1 MPNTLYELNTLRIG
15 LVGAGF
21 IANFH
26 LESLIS
32 VRNVEVRGIYGP
44 TKARREALAA
54 KANQLKLGPCVA
66 YPDLNALLSSG
77 EIDAVWILVPNHARL
92 ETMRAIRDFAL
103 ANPGVLRAVACE
115 KPLARTVR
123 EAEEM
128 LALVKEAGLLHG
140 YLENQLFA
148 TAVARGKAILW
159 ERAASVSGAPYIAR
173 ATEEH
178 SGPHEPWFWQGER
191 QGGGVLLDMM
201 CHSVEV
207 ARFLLTAPGATR
219 DTLTPKSANGTIATL
234 KWNRPDYA
242 RSLTMSMGAD
252 VDYLKRPT
260 EDFARGTVIMTR
272 EDGTDVVIECATSW
286 AYVGAGLRI
295 QLEVLGA
302 EYSMEY
308 NSLGSELKLFLSRN
322 LQGDAGEDLV
332 EKQNSEQGL
341 MPVLEDEHGTYGY
354 TSENRAMVEA
364 FRMGEMP
371 FETFRDGV
379 EVVRILMGLYKSAEE
394 GRTVEFDKEDLT
406 DFVPAVARGA
416 SS

>member
-1 MPNTLYELNTLRIG
+1 MNTLRIG

-26 LESLIS
+26 LESLIA

-242 RSLTMSMGAD
+242 RSLTKSMGAD

-308 NSLGSELKLFLSRN
+308 NSLGSGLKLFLSRN

>member
-1 MPNTLYELNTLRIG
+1 MSKAFTELKTLRIG
-15 LVGAGF
+15 MIGAGF

-26 LESLIS
+26 LESLVS

-44 TKARREALAA
+44 TKQRREALAA
-54 KANQLKLGPCVA
+54 KANALKLGPCVA
-66 YPDLNALLSSG
+66 YQDLNSMLASG
-77 EIDAVWILVPNHARL
+77 EIDAVWILAPNYVRL
-92 ETMRAIRDFAL
+92 ETMRAIRDFAI

-115 KPLARTVR
+115 KPLARTLR

-128 LALVKEAGLLHG
+128 LHLVEEAALLHG

-148 TAVARGKAILW
+148 TAVVRGKSILW
-159 ERAASVSGAPYIAR
+159 ARAAGAAGAPYVAR

-178 SGPHEPWFWQGER
+178 AGPHEPWFWQGQR

-207 ARFLLTAPGATR
+207 GRFLLTAPGAAR
-219 DTLTPKSANGTIATL
+219 QTLKPKSATGTVATL

-242 RSLTMSMGAD
+242 RSLASGMGGG
-252 VDYLKRPT
+252 VDYLKRPA
-260 EDFARGTVIMTR
+260 EDFARGTIVMTR
-272 EDGTDVVIECATSW
+272 DDGTDVVIECATSW
-286 AYVGAGLRI
+286 AYIGAGLRI

-308 NSLGSELKLFLSRN
+308 SSLGSGLKVFFSRN
-322 LQGDAGEDLV
+322 LAGEAGEDLV

-341 MPVLEDEHGTYGY
+341 MPVVEDEHGTYGY
-354 TSENRAMVEA
+354 TNENREMVES
-364 FRMGEMP
+364 FRMGQMP
-371 FETFRDGV
+371 FETFADGV
-379 EVVRILMGLYKSAEE
+379 EVVRMLMALYKSAEE

-406 DFVPAVARGA
+406 DFVPAVARGTA
-416 SS
+416 C

>member
-1 MPNTLYELNTLRIG
+1 MSHALPELKTLRIG
-15 LVGAGF
+15 MIGAGF

-26 LESLIS
+26 LESLVS
-32 VRNVEVRGIYGP
+32 VRNVEVRGVYGP
-44 TKARREALAA
+44 TKARRDALAA
-54 KANQLKLGPCVA
+54 KANALKLGPCVA
-66 YPDLNALLSSG
+66 YPDLDSLLACG
-77 EIDAVWILVPNHARL
+77 EIDAVWILVPNHVRL
-92 ETMRAIRDFAL
+92 ETMRAIRDFAR
-103 ANPGVLRAVACE
+103 ANPGTLRAVACE

-128 LALVKEAGLLHG
+128 LSLVNEAGLLHG

-148 TAVARGKAILW
+148 TAVVRGKQILW
-159 ERAASVSGAPYIAR
+159 ERAASAAGAPYLAR

-178 SGPHEPWFWQGER
+178 AGPHEPWFWQGER

-207 ARFLLTAPGATR
+207 ARFLLTAPGAPR
-219 DTLTPKSANGTIATL
+219 ETLTPKSATGTIATL

-242 RSLTMSMGAD
+242 RSLMASMGGE
-252 VDYLKRPT
+252 VDYLKKPA

-272 EDGTDVVIECATSW
+272 DDGTDVVIECATSW
-286 AYVGAGLRI
+286 AYIGAGLRI

-308 NSLGSELKLFLSRN
+308 NSLGSGLKIFLSRN
-322 LQGDAGEDLV
+322 LSGEAGEDLV

-341 MPVLEDEHGTYGY
+341 MPVVEDEHGTYGY
-354 TSENRAMVEA
+354 TNENRAMVEA

-371 FETFRDGV
+371 SETFRDGL
-379 EVVRILMGLYKSAEE
+379 EVVRMLMALYKSAEE
-394 GRTVEFDKEDLT
+394 GRTVEFGKEDLA
-406 DFVPAVARGA
+406 DFVPAVARGDA
-416 SS
+416 S

>member
-242 RSLTMSMGAD
+242 RSLTKSMGAD

-308 NSLGSELKLFLSRN
+308 NSLGSGLKLFLSRN

>member
-1 MPNTLYELNTLRIG
+1 M
-15 LVGAGF
+15 VGSGF

-26 LESLIS
+26 LESLQS
-32 VRNVEVRGIYGP
+32 VRNVEVRGVYGP
-44 TKARREALAA
+44 TKARREAFAA
-54 KANQLKLGPCVA
+54 KANDLKLGPCVA
-66 YPDLNALLSSG
+66 YPDLNALLSSR
-77 EIDAVWILVPNHARL
+77 EVDAVWILVPNHARL
-92 ETMRAIRDFAL
+92 ETMRAIRDFAV

-115 KPLARTVR
+115 KPLARTLR

-128 LALVKEAGLLHG
+128 LALVKESALLHG

-148 TAVARGKAILW
+148 TAVARGKSILW
-159 ERAASVSGAPYIAR
+159 QRAASVSGAPYIAR

-207 ARFLLTAPGATR
+207 ARFLLTAPGASR
-219 DTLTPKSANGTIATL
+219 ETLRPKSATGIIATV
-234 KWNRPDYA
+234 KWNREDYA
-242 RSLTMSMGAD
+242 RSLTESMGAE
-252 VDYLKRPT
+252 VDFLKRPT

-272 EDGTDVVIECATSW
+272 EDGTDVIIECATSW

-308 NSLGSELKLFLSRN
+308 NSLGSGLKLFLSRN
-322 LQGDAGEDLV
+322 LQGDTGEDLV

-354 TSENRAMVEA
+354 TNENRSMVEA
-364 FRMGEMP
+364 FRMGDMP
-371 FETFRDGV
+371 SETFKDGL
-379 EVVRILMGLYKSAEE
+379 EVVRILMALYKSAEE

-406 DFVPAVARGA
+406 EFVPAVARGA
-416 SS
+416 TS

>member
-103 ANPGVLRAVACE
+103 GNPGVLRAVACE

-159 ERAASVSGAPYIAR
+159 ERAASVSGAPFIAR

-178 SGPHEPWFWQGER
+178 SGPSR
-191 QGGGVLLDMM
+191 ALVL
-201 CHSVEV
+201 
-207 ARFLLTAPGATR
+207 ARRA
-219 DTLTPKSANGTIATL
+219 
-234 KWNRPDYA
+234 
-242 RSLTMSMGAD
+242 
-252 VDYLKRPT
+252 
-260 EDFARGTVIMTR
+260 
-272 EDGTDVVIECATSW
+272 
-286 AYVGAGLRI
+286 AGR
-295 QLEVLGA
+295 
-302 EYSMEY
+302 
-308 NSLGSELKLFLSRN
+308 
-322 LQGDAGEDLV
+322 
-332 EKQNSEQGL
+332 
-341 MPVLEDEHGTYGY
+341 
-354 TSENRAMVEA
+354 RACC
-364 FRMGEMP
+364 
-371 FETFRDGV
+371 
-379 EVVRILMGLYKSAEE
+379 
-394 GRTVEFDKEDLT
+394 
-406 DFVPAVARGA
+406 
-416 SS
+416 

>member
-308 NSLGSELKLFLSRN
+308 NSLGSGLKLFLSRN

>member
-1 MPNTLYELNTLRIG
+1 M
-15 LVGAGF
+15 
-21 IANFH
+21 
-26 LESLIS
+26 
-32 VRNVEVRGIYGP
+32 
-44 TKARREALAA
+44 
-54 KANQLKLGPCVA
+54 
-66 YPDLNALLSSG
+66 
-77 EIDAVWILVPNHARL
+77 
-92 ETMRAIRDFAL
+92 
-103 ANPGVLRAVACE
+103 
-115 KPLARTVR
+115 
-123 EAEEM
+123 
-128 LALVKEAGLLHG
+128 
-140 YLENQLFA
+140 
-148 TAVARGKAILW
+148 
-159 ERAASVSGAPYIAR
+159 
-173 ATEEH
+173 
-178 SGPHEPWFWQGER
+178 
-191 QGGGVLLDMM
+191 LLDMM

-207 ARFLLTAPGATR
+207 ARFLLTAPGAAR

-242 RSLTMSMGAD
+242 RSLTKSMGAE
-252 VDYLKRPT
+252 VDYLKRAA

-308 NSLGSELKLFLSRN
+308 NSLGSGLKLFLSRN

-394 GRTVEFDKEDLT
+394 GRTVEFDKEDLI
-406 DFVPAVARGA
+406 DFVPAVARGG